1 MTLSQIGVIP
11 HVYVKGTSA
20 YEWEREIVQSALC
33 PTRTKE
39 CTCILQYAVLQYL
52 ICKGLHPHGALH
64 VNLPGH
70 RADLKMLSAHNY
82 KHSHPCNYVSL
93 ITDKLST
100 TALYLEPQCL
110 CLRLMGVRANVI
122 TCVNVDSG
130 LLYMYTDTYLQI
142 ALRVMSL
149 WQTGCTVIYDR
160 KWNSIKRYKIFTMY
174 RGILQFKSIH
184 EKNVIS
190 G

>member
-11 HVYVKGTSA
+11 HVCVKGTSA

-33 PTRTKE
+33 PTQYIAVCSTAVFDLHRVTPPRSFA
-39 CTCILQYAVLQYL
+39 CTPTGPQ
-52 ICKGLHPHGALH
+52 G
-64 VNLPGH
+64 
-70 RADLKMLSAHNY
+70 DLKMLSAHNY

-160 KWNSIKRYKIFTMY
+160 K
-174 RGILQFKSIH
+174 
-184 EKNVIS
+184 
-190 G
+190 